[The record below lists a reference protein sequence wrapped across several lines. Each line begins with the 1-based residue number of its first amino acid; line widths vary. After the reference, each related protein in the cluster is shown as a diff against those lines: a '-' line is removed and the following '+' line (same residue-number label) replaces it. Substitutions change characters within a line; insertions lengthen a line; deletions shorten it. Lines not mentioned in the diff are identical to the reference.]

1 MIGGH
6 GLSFLNMSLHAKQWW
21 MQRCNHLDILDELST
36 LRRANKAIINTLRR
50 SWERSHG
57 VGTWPAHYGYYTS
70 RGGALFIMGDKQQI
84 ITVML
89 VKEVKKWRVRRAE
102 DDRMRRRHAL
112 L

>member
-6 GLSFLNMSLHAKQWW
+6 GLSFLNMSLHAKQRWV
-21 MQRCNHLDILDELST
+21 QRCNHLDVLDELST
-36 LRRANKAIINTLRR
+36 LRRANKALINTLRR

-84 ITVML
+84 ITVMRT
-89 VKEVKKWRVRRAE
+89 KEIKQWRNQATV
-102 DDRMRRRHAL
+102 DDRLRRKHAL
-112 L
+112 